1 MKGEDILRSSREEY
15 GRRLEAYTKLL
26 EKQTKRVNTTSIL
39 RLAVFVIG
47 IAITGV
53 LIYLKYPYL
62 SISSL
67 LVTMIV
73 FTLLVIQ
80 HRKFKDNKKYTETLI
95 KINETSIKRTEGQWK
110 EFKDSGEE
118 FQDEEHNFS
127 GDLDIFGRGSLFQWI
142 NSAVTH
148 LGRIS
153 LKDRLT
159 GFNDSIEEKYKI
171 QEAVKELGSALG
183 FRQKYMAEALMNK
196 DNMNNTEVL
205 FKWAGEKHERY
216 KKTWL
221 SIATKIMPLLP
232 IGALLALIL
241 VPGFTY
247 KVLLLA
253 ILINIL
259 FLFPTNVERQNVL
272 SEVAEY
278 KKSLESYY
286 KMVRLIENKKFKSE
300 YLNEL
305 KKRLTDSNGV
315 KASKQLEELQKIIS
329 LISDRSNMFYIII
342 NIIFVLDYQIM
353 IRLEN
358 WKENN
363 GKHLETWLKTIGEFE
378 ALSSISVISYENP
391 KWVMPEFL
399 KDIDK
404 ISAKGI
410 GHPLLGEKRV
420 CNNFIMEKPAKILLI
435 TGSNMSGKSTLL
447 RTIGINLVL
456 SYAGAPV
463 CAESFKCPVMKIY
476 TCMRVSDNLE
486 KNISSFY
493 AELIRIR
500 TIVDAS
506 KTDDKIFFLLDEI
519 FKGTNSMDRHEGARV
534 LITQLGS
541 AGAMGLV
548 STHDLELGALENES
562 GGRIKNYHF
571 REYYEDDKIKFDYK
585 LRQGVSTTR
594 NALYLIKLAGIEVE
608 DNKKGY

>member
-1 MKGEDILRSSREEY
+1 MLRDARKDYE
-15 GRRLEAYTKLL
+15 RRVKSYKELL
-26 EKQTKRVNTTSIL
+26 EKQTKRINTTSII
-39 RLAVFVIG
+39 RLVVFVLG

-62 SISSL
+62 GVSSF

-80 HRKFKDNKKYTETLI
+80 HRKFKDNKRYTETFI
-95 KINETSIKRTEGQWK
+95 KINEASAKRTEGQWK
-110 EFKDSGEE
+110 EFEDSGEE
-118 FQDEEHNFS
+118 FQDENHGFS

-142 NSAVTH
+142 NSAVTP

-159 GFNDSIEEKYKI
+159 VFNDSIEEKYKT
-171 QEAVKELGSALG
+171 QEAVKELGRVLG
-183 FRQKYMAEALMNK
+183 FRQKYMAEALMEK
-196 DNMNNTEVL
+196 DNMKDPKAL
-205 FKWAGEKHERY
+205 FKWAGENHEFY
-216 KKTWL
+216 KKPWL
-221 SIATKIMPLLP
+221 SIVTKIMPLLP

-247 KVLLLA
+247 KFLLLA

-259 FLFPTNVERQNVL
+259 FLMPTSAERQKIL
-272 SEVAEY
+272 DEVAQY
-278 KKSLESYY
+278 KKSLNSYY
-286 KMVRLIENKKFKSE
+286 KMVRLIENKKFKAE

-305 KKRLTDSNGV
+305 KKKLTDSNGV

-329 LISDRSNMFYIII
+329 LISDRYNMFYIVI

-358 WKENN
+358 WKESN
-363 GKHLETWLKTIGEFE
+363 GKYIEVWLKTIGEFE

-391 KWVMPEFL
+391 KWVMPEYL
-399 KDIDK
+399 KDIEK
-404 ISAKGI
+404 ISAKGM

-420 CNNFIMEKPAKILLI
+420 SNNFIMERPTNVLLI

-456 SYAGAPV
+456 AYAGAPV
-463 CAESFKCPVMKIY
+463 CAESFKCPVLKIY

-506 KTDDKIFFLLDEI
+506 KKEDKIFFLLDEI

-534 LITQLGS
+534 LITQLS
-541 AGAMGLV
+541 KAGAMGLV
-548 STHDLELGALENES
+548 STHDLELGDLENES

-585 LRQGVSTTR
+585 LRTGVSTTR
-594 NALYLIKLAGIEVE
+594 NALYLIKLTGIEV
-608 DNKKGY
+608 DDSKKG